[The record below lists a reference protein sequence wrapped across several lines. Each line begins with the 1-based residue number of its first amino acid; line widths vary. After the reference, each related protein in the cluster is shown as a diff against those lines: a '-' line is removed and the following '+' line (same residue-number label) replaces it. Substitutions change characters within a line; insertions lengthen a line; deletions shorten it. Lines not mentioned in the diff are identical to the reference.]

1 LPQGDL
7 IKKKQKL
14 NSLNDQANPVKF
26 NIKLK
31 VSKDFNIFVTKNIKQ
46 NSSNINIKLESS
58 NTSVINNKLHES
70 PNPFYITNK
79 LHEKEKN
86 DKDRINNFKKAN
98 IDKKYSI
105 SPTLQ
110 FKKDCNSNNNDIG
123 EFKLDLRS
131 MLVLYFVID

>member
-1 LPQGDL
+1 MPQGDL

-79 LHEKEKN
+79 LPEKEKN